1 MRDGI
6 NLARSG
12 IPAVCLLTEKF
23 REQGD
28 FTARAA
34 GMPDIPRVHLPHPVA
49 GLGLDHLRKTAEAF
63 AEEILAS
70 LAGEKI

>member
-1 MRDGI
+1 M
-6 NLARSG
+6 
-12 IPAVCLLTEKF
+12 CLLTGKF

-49 GLGLDHLRKTAEAF
+49 GIGLDHLRKVADDF
-63 AEEILAS
+63 ADKILES
-70 LAGEKI
+70 LEGGEV